1 MVARTVHQVDP
12 LSPKKL
18 DIEFVDGK
26 GNVISDMRL
35 TLKSSDGVTEEF
47 STNEQGLLS
56 LSSKWTGNV
65 EIKAESSEQ

>member
-1 MVARTVHQVDP
+1 MVARTLHEADP

-26 GNVISDMRL
+26 GNVINGMKL
-35 TLKSSDGVTEEF
+35 TLKSSAGDTQEF
-47 STNEQGLLS
+47 STDEQGLLS
-56 LSSKWTGNV
+56 LSSKWKGNV

>member
-1 MVARTVHQVDP
+1 MVARTVHEVDP

-26 GNVISDMRL
+26 GNVINSMKL
-35 TLKSSDGVTEEF
+35 TLKSSTGDTKEF
-47 STNEQGLLS
+47 STDEQGLLS
-56 LSSKWTGNV
+56 LSSKWKGNV